1 MLRPKTN
8 KKEDIKLSKDSWR
21 KAKKIFSYLR
31 PYSGQYFIGWVF
43 LILSSSMGLI
53 FPLLMGQ
60 LLGSGSDTPS
70 SMQGILEKVSIDNV
84 NSVALGLLI
93 LFVGQAI
100 FSFIRVVTFTN
111 VTEGALRDMRHDA
124 FKRLIY
130 MPMDF
135 FNQNKVGELMSRIS
149 ADITQV
155 QEVLRTTIAEF
166 FRQIIIIVGGVI
178 ILVYLSWKLAL
189 IMFATVPVVAIIA
202 VLFGRFIRKLS
213 KKAQDETATSN
224 SILEESLM
232 GITNVKAFTNER
244 FMLGK
249 FEKAID
255 MIKTLNVK
263 SGLWRGVFVSFI
275 IFCLFGA
282 IVFIV
287 WQGILMTQ
295 GPNPELAPQDFFSII
310 MFTIMMGA
318 SFGSIPDMYASIQ
331 KAIGATEH
339 LMSIMEQEN
348 ELELYKGTEKPA
360 MTGKV
365 EFKDVT
371 FHYPQRKDVE
381 VLTGISLAIDKNET
395 VALVGSSGA
404 GKSTIASLIL
414 NYYSVSGGSINFD
427 GVNANAIAI
436 DHLREH
442 IAIVP
447 QEVIL
452 FAGSIRENI
461 AYGKTDAND
470 EEILKAADQAN
481 ALEFINGFPE
491 GLDTQVGDRG
501 IQLSGGQKQRIA
513 IARAIL
519 KNPTILIL
527 DEATSALDSE
537 SEKLVQDALNNLMK
551 GRTSIVIA
559 HRLSTIKEANKIL
572 VLGEGK
578 ILEQGTHEELML
590 SPGNYAKL
598 VELQTFE

>member
-1 MLRPKTN
+1 
-8 KKEDIKLSKDSWR
+8 
-21 KAKKIFSYLR
+21 
-31 PYSGQYFIGWVF
+31 
-43 LILSSSMGLI
+43 
-53 FPLLMGQ
+53 
-60 LLGSGSDTPS
+60 
-70 SMQGILEKVSIDNV
+70 
-84 NSVALGLLI
+84 
-93 LFVGQAI
+93 
-100 FSFIRVVTFTN
+100 
-111 VTEGALRDMRHDA
+111 
-124 FKRLIY
+124 
-130 MPMDF
+130 
-135 FNQNKVGELMSRIS
+135 
-149 ADITQV
+149 
-155 QEVLRTTIAEF
+155 
-166 FRQIIIIVGGVI
+166 
-178 ILVYLSWKLAL
+178 
-189 IMFATVPVVAIIA
+189 
-202 VLFGRFIRKLS
+202 
-213 KKAQDETATSN
+213 
-224 SILEESLM
+224 
-232 GITNVKAFTNER
+232 
-244 FMLGK
+244 
-249 FEKAID
+249 
-255 MIKTLNVK
+255 
-263 SGLWRGVFVSFI
+263 
-275 IFCLFGA
+275 
-282 IVFIV
+282 
-287 WQGILMTQ
+287 
-295 GPNPELAPQDFFSII
+295 
-310 MFTIMMGA
+310 
-318 SFGSIPDMYASIQ
+318 MYASIQ

-414 NYYSVSGGSINFD
+414 NYYPVSGGSINFD